1 MTFPYRQCWM
11 SVKFDNGNIYI
22 YIYIYKASI
31 ISLFDNFCD
40 YFYLP
45 DKATRSVESS
55 PTAVN
60 LAVMLLRLSKGLGM
74 EVLAPAWLAALLSLL
89 PNWTSHVGPPACNSQ
104 FIVHWCW
111 GKEIPIYYIL
121 PYLFIHLHTI

>member
-1 MTFPYRQCWM
+1 M

-22 YIYIYKASI
+22 YIYIYIYKASI
-31 ISLFDNFCD
+31 ISQFGNFCD

-89 PNWTSHVGPPACNSQ
+89 PN
-104 FIVHWCW
+104 
-111 GKEIPIYYIL
+111 
-121 PYLFIHLHTI
+121 